1 MKTATD
7 TIQMA
12 ILCLLIK
19 LSLFVIFL
27 KIFYSAK
34 IQQKI
39 EKPNKHEIKSKINK
53 ETYCRSMFIPNKK
66 SARWY
71 AIRHQD
77 IYTDLGFDYHG
88 KVFEKTTSPVIME
101 NKVNKSMLS
110 RIEPMITYLIDKVK
124 SIKLQYMF
132 SLDKN
137 DTRLN

>member
-1 MKTATD
+1 MKAATD
-7 TIQMA
+7 VIQMA
-12 ILCLLIK
+12 MLCLLIN
-19 LSLFVIFL
+19 LSLFVIL
-27 KIFYSAK
+27 KKFYNAK

-39 EKPNKHEIKSKINK
+39 EKPNKHKIKSKINK
-53 ETYCRSMFIPNKK
+53 ETHCLPMFIPNKK

-88 KVFEKTTSPVIME
+88 KIFEKTTSPVIME

>member
-1 MKTATD
+1 MKTTTD
-7 TIQMA
+7 TIQRIM
-12 ILCLLIK
+12 LCLLIK
-19 LSLFVIFL
+19 LSLFVIL
-27 KIFYSAK
+27 KIFYNAK

-39 EKPNKHEIKSKINK
+39 EKPNKYEIKSKINK

-88 KVFEKTTSPVIME
+88 KIFEKTTSPVIME
-101 NKVNKSMLS
+101 NKVNKSILS

>member
-1 MKTATD
+1 MNTTTD
-7 TIQMA
+7 TIQIA

-19 LSLFVIFL
+19 LSLFVIFK
-27 KIFYSAK
+27 KIFTVQRYNK
-34 IQQKI
+34 KI
-39 EKPNKHEIKSKINK
+39 EKSNKHEIKSKINK
-53 ETYCRSMFIPNKK
+53 ETYCLSMFIPNKK

-88 KVFEKTTSPVIME
+88 KIFEKTTSPVIME